1 MLYNEL
7 IDEVTRRVE
16 SVKSISDQYRLS
28 FAEKLSIWLE
38 DFEHDVL
45 ISKGSNT
52 SLTEE
57 QLANAAF
64 EKQLDEEVVRKP
76 YTPPIGI
83 QKETP
88 DVFDLLDL

>member
-7 IDEVTRRVE
+7 IDEVIKRVE
-16 SVKSISDQYRLS
+16 KVDSVFKQYPLT
-28 FAEKLSIWLE
+28 FAEKLGSWLE
-38 DFEHDVL
+38 DFEHDIL
-45 ISKGSNT
+45 LSRGSDT

-64 EKQLDEEVVRKP
+64 EKQLDQEVSRKP

-83 QKETP
+83 KKDTP

>member
-7 IDEVTRRVE
+7 IDEVIKRVE
-16 SVKSISDQYRLS
+16 RVNSVYKQYPLT
-28 FAEKLSIWLE
+28 FAEKLSSWLE
-38 DFEHDVL
+38 DFEHDIQYARAVD
-45 ISKGSNT
+45 T

-64 EKQLDEEVVRKP
+64 EKQLDQEVSRKP

-83 QKETP
+83 KKDTP